1 MSSRD
6 GPSPLFEGDDFS
18 YWKIYMEAYLQA
30 VVPGVLRATLMGLP
44 LIADKTK
51 PTPDEAN

>member
-44 LIADKTK
+44 PIADKTK